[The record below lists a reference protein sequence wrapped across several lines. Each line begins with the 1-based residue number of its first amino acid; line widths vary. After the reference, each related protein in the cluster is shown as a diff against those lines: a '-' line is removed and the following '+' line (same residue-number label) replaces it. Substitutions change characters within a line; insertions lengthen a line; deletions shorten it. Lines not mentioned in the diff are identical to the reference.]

1 MTRLLSGVV
10 LAAAA
15 LAAILFLPLV
25 GLRAL
30 AAAVA
35 AMAARE
41 YLTITVPESGPRH
54 AVMAILV
61 AAVCWATSGAA
72 VPTVFG
78 ALALTLGWLGY
89 SVLFAHRRVQDAAT
103 ELVATVYIGI
113 PLGMLVAGQILA
125 GWKATLVLMGSVVV
139 SDSAQYYTGRAFGR
153 RPLAPTISP
162 KKTIEGAVGG
172 VVFGIVFMIV
182 AGPYVFPLLG
192 VPALAALG
200 AIVVMLGILGDLF
213 ESALK
218 RAAGVKDSS
227 ALIPGHGGVLDR
239 IDALLFAIP
248 AFYFMLVRSTV

>member
-25 GLRAL
+25 LLRAL
-30 AAAVA
+30 AAGVA
-35 AMAARE
+35 AMAAHE
-41 YLTITVPESGPRH
+41 YLSITVPESGSRR
-54 AVMAILV
+54 AVMAIIV
-61 AAVCWATSGAA
+61 AAVCWAVSGTV
-72 VPTVFG
+72 VPTLFG
-78 ALALTLGWLGY
+78 LVGLGLGWLAY
-89 SVLFAHRRVQDAAT
+89 SVLFAKQRIHDAAT

-125 GWKATLVLMGSVVV
+125 GWRATLVLMGTVVV

-153 RPLAPTISP
+153 RPLAPAISP
-162 KKTIEGAVGG
+162 KKTIEGAIGG
-172 VVFGIVFMIV
+172 VVFGVVFMIV

-200 AIVVMLGILGDLF
+200 AVVVMLGIFGDLF

-248 AFYFMLVRSTV
+248 AFYFMLVRSAV